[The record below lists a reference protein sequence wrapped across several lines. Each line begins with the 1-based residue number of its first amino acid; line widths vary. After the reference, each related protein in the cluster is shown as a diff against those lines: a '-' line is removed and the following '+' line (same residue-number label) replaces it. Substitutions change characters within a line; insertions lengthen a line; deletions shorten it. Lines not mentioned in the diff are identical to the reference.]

1 MKTLLAQRLKSLV
14 GMLAGI
20 AALLAL
26 NSCFRGPTES
36 LGRPWDK
43 IQLEVKDKTLEVE
56 VASDNPSRQLG
67 LMNRKELPKNHGMLF
82 LYSAPSRQGFWMK
95 NTFIDLSIAFLGDDG
110 KILEIHDMKA
120 HDERHTQSNNFVR
133 YALEVNRGWF
143 QEHGIAV
150 GDSFK
155 DFQMKIG
162 KFVVR

>member
-1 MKTLLAQRLKSLV
+1 
-14 GMLAGI
+14 MLAGI

-26 NSCFRGPTES
+26 NSCFRGPPEP

-56 VASDNPSRQLG
+56 VASDNASRQLG

-95 NTFIDLSIAFLGDDG
+95 STFIDLSIAFLSDDG
-110 KILEIHDMKA
+110 KILEIRDMKA
-120 HDERHTQSNNFVR
+120 HDETRTQSNNFVR

-143 QEHGIAV
+143 QEHGIVV

-155 DFQMKIG
+155 DFQTKIG